1 MKRFV
6 AIQTLIL
13 GLFVL
18 LGNGIRSIGTMSLSV
33 SQGEFASFLDISVEK
48 TDVLVEVLLGGAVVA
63 LALAPFMISFRTAR
77 RVAVIAAFLAAAC
90 YAAVGI
96 TMHVDPAL
104 DLREIIVIASF
115 ALGGFA
121 VAFFAPLAQLSITML
136 DSNKQRAILT
146 TVWTAAQPIAFLI
159 APQMVRYVAF
169 DIGTGNYFLMLAA
182 MPLLFL
188 LIVPLVFDGK
198 ERNEEAV
205 RNAVPWRP
213 LTIFIL
219 AVVIFEA
226 WTTSNSL
233 AGIGSLF
240 SLILMASFLA
250 ISAYILS
257 QRQRWAPQGAA
268 LPSTAIFLLVVLF
281 ILEIPTTGLYEGA
294 YLVRHLCSAEVI
306 TDRATFGAASQVAAV
321 FLTGALLARWPALQS
336 PLIALSILLLLIG
349 AVATVFYPLQGTDVP
364 LFYTSKIFSAA
375 GMGMVTTVIVSSVV
389 SSGSGNRLVMLAPA
403 FVIMFGT
410 EVGIEIM
417 EMIFQTVKLLG
428 MAEAIAYQ
436 TVFFAQVAAV
446 LVALGLFLGQ
456 ALLGVARRAE
466 AAAEAARPKIVV
478 A

>member
-1 MKRFV
+1 MKKFF

-63 LALAPFMISFRTAR
+63 LALAPFMISFKTAR
-77 RVAVIAAFLAAAC
+77 RVALISAFLAAAC

-136 DSNKQRAILT
+136 DSDKKRAILT

-169 DIGTGNYFLMLAA
+169 DIGTGNYFLILAA

-188 LIVPLVFDGK
+188 LIVPLVFDGT
-198 ERNEEAV
+198 ERDEEAV
-205 RNAVPWRP
+205 RKAVPWKQ

-219 AVVIFEA
+219 AVLLFEA

-233 AGIGSLF
+233 AGIGSAV
-240 SLILMASFLA
+240 SLVLMGGFLA
-250 ISAYILS
+250 VGAYMLS
-257 QRQRWAPQGAA
+257 QRRKWLPEGTV
-268 LPSTAIFLLVVLF
+268 LPSTAVFLLVVLF
-281 ILEIPTTGLYEGA
+281 ILEIPTTGLYESA

-306 TDRATFGAASQVAAV
+306 TDRATFGAASQVAFV
-321 FLTGALLARWPALQS
+321 FLTGALLARWPGLRNAL
-336 PLIALSILLLLIG
+336 LGLSIMLLLVG
-349 AVATVFYPLQGTDVP
+349 AVATVFYPSQGTDVP
-364 LFYTSKIFSAA
+364 LFYISKIISAA
-375 GMGMVTTVIVSSVV
+375 GMGMVTTVIVSAAVA
-389 SSGSGNRLVMLAPA
+389 SGGNKLVMLAPA

-410 EVGIEIM
+410 EVGIETM
-417 EMIFQTVKLLG
+417 EIIFQVVKLVGLD
-428 MAEAIAYQ
+428 EAMAYQ

-446 LVALGLFLGQ
+446 LVALLLFLSRM
-456 ALLGVARRAE
+456 LIDVLHRADRST
-466 AAAEAARPKIVV
+466 ATSPA
-478 A
+478 

>member
-1 MKRFV
+1 MKKFF

-77 RVAVIAAFLAAAC
+77 RVAVISAFLAAAC

-104 DLREIIVIASF
+104 DLRELIVIASF

-136 DSNKQRAILT
+136 DSDKKRAILT

-188 LIVPLVFDGK
+188 LIVPLVFDGT
-198 ERNEEAV
+198 ERDEEAV
-205 RNAVPWRP
+205 RKAVPWKP

-219 AVVIFEA
+219 AVLLFEA

-233 AGIGSLF
+233 AGIGSVF
-240 SLILMASFLA
+240 SLALMGGFLA
-250 ISAYILS
+250 ISAYMLS
-257 QRQRWAPQGAA
+257 QRRQWLPEGAA

-281 ILEIPTTGLYEGA
+281 ILEIPTTGLYESA

-321 FLTGALLARWPALQS
+321 FLTGALLARWPALRN
-336 PLIALSILLLLIG
+336 PLLGLSILLLLVG
-349 AVATVFYPLQGTDVP
+349 AIATVFYPIQGTDVP
-364 LFYTSKIFSAA
+364 LFYISKIISAA
-375 GMGMVTTVIVSSVV
+375 GMGMVTTVIVSAAVAS
-389 SSGSGNRLVMLAPA
+389 SSGNKLVMLAPA

-410 EVGIEIM
+410 EVGIEVM
-417 EMIFQTVKLLG
+417 EIIFQTVKLAGLD
-428 MAEAIAYQ
+428 EATAYQ

-446 LVALGLFLGQ
+446 LVALGLFLSRMLID
-456 ALLGVARRAE
+456 LLRRADSS
-466 AAAEAARPKIVV
+466 AAPSPA
-478 A
+478 

>member
-1 MKRFV
+1 MKKFF

-77 RVAVIAAFLAAAC
+77 RVAVISAFLAAAC

-104 DLREIIVIASF
+104 DLRELIVIASF

-136 DSNKQRAILT
+136 DSDKKRAILT

-188 LIVPLVFDGK
+188 LIVPLVFDGT
-198 ERNEEAV
+198 ERDEEAV
-205 RNAVPWRP
+205 RKAVPWKP

-219 AVVIFEA
+219 AVLLFEA

-233 AGIGSLF
+233 AGIGSVF
-240 SLILMASFLA
+240 SLALMGGFLA
-250 ISAYILS
+250 ISAYMLS
-257 QRQRWAPQGAA
+257 QRRQWLPEGAA

-281 ILEIPTTGLYEGA
+281 ILEIPTTGLYESA

-321 FLTGALLARWPALQS
+321 FLTGALLARWPALRN
-336 PLIALSILLLLIG
+336 PLLGLSILLLLVG
-349 AVATVFYPLQGTDVP
+349 AVATVFYPIQGTDVP
-364 LFYTSKIFSAA
+364 LFYISKIISAA
-375 GMGMVTTVIVSSVV
+375 GMGMVTTVIVSAAVAS
-389 SSGSGNRLVMLAPA
+389 SSGNKLVMLAPA

-410 EVGIEIM
+410 EVGIEVM
-417 EMIFQTVKLLG
+417 EIIFQTVKLAGLD
-428 MAEAIAYQ
+428 EATAYQ

-446 LVALGLFLGQ
+446 LVALGLFLSRMLID
-456 ALLGVARRAE
+456 LLRRADSS
-466 AAAEAARPKIVV
+466 AAPSPA
-478 A
+478 

>member
-1 MKRFV
+1 MKQFF

-48 TDVLVEVLLGGAVVA
+48 TDVLVEVLLGGAVIA
-63 LALAPFMISFRTAR
+63 LALAPFLISFRTAR
-77 RVAVIAAFLAAAC
+77 RLAVVSAFLAAIC

-96 TMHVDPAL
+96 TMHVDPSL

-136 DSNKQRAILT
+136 DSDRKRAILT

-159 APQMVRYVAF
+159 APQLVRYVAL
-169 DIGTGNYFLMLAA
+169 DIGTGNYFLILAA

-188 LIVPLVFDGK
+188 LIVPLVFDGR
-198 ERNEEAV
+198 ERDEEAA
-205 RNAVPWRP
+205 RSAVPWKP
-213 LTIFIL
+213 LLLFIL
-219 AVVIFEA
+219 AVLLFEG

-233 AGIGSLF
+233 AGIGSAF
-240 SLILMASFLA
+240 SLALMAGFLGLG
-250 ISAYILS
+250 AYMLS
-257 QRQRWAPQGAA
+257 RRREWIPPGTA

-281 ILEIPTTGLYEGA
+281 ILEIPTTGLYESA

-306 TDRATFGAASQVAAV
+306 TDRATFGAASQVASV
-321 FLTGALLARWPALQS
+321 FLTGALLARWPGLRS
-336 PLIALSILLLLIG
+336 TLLGLSILLLLTG
-349 AVATVFYPLQGTDVP
+349 GVATVFYPAQGIDVP
-364 LFYTSKIFSAA
+364 LFYISKVISAA
-375 GMGMVTTVIVSSVV
+375 GMGMVTTVIVSAVV
-389 SSGSGNRLVMLAPA
+389 ASNGGNKLVMLAPA

-410 EVGIEIM
+410 EVGIEVM
-417 EMIFQTVKLLG
+417 EIVFQVVKLAGLDET
-428 MAEAIAYQ
+428 MAYQ
-436 TVFFAQVAAV
+436 TVFFAQVAAI
-446 LVALGLFLGQ
+446 LVALALFVGQ
-456 ALLGVARRAE
+456 LLLGIGRRT
-466 AAAEAARPKIVV
+466 AASPTAAR

>member
-1 MKRFV
+1 MKQFF

-48 TDVLVEVLLGGAVVA
+48 TDVLVEVLLGGAVIA
-63 LALAPFMISFRTAR
+63 LALAPFMISFRSAR
-77 RVAVIAAFLAAAC
+77 RIAVVSAFLASAC

-96 TMHVDPAL
+96 TMHIDPAL

-115 ALGGFA
+115 AMGGFA

-136 DSNKQRAILT
+136 DSNRKRAILT

-159 APQMVRYVAF
+159 APQLVRYVAF
-169 DIGTGNYFLMLAA
+169 DIGTGNYFLILAA

-188 LIVPLVFDGK
+188 LIVPLVFDRVQPDD
-198 ERNEEAV
+198 ETV
-205 RNAVPWRP
+205 RAAVPWKP

-219 AVVIFEA
+219 AVLFFEA

-233 AGIGSLF
+233 AGIGSVV
-240 SLILMASFLA
+240 SLTLMAIFLA
-250 ISAYILS
+250 IGAYMVL
-257 QRQRWAPQGAA
+257 QRHQWMPQGAS
-268 LPSTAIFLLVVLF
+268 LPSTAIFLLLVLF
-281 ILEIPTTGLYEGA
+281 ILEIPTTGLYESA
-294 YLVRHLCSAEVI
+294 YLVRHFCSAEVI

-321 FLTGALLARWPALQS
+321 FLTGALLARWPGLRNALLGLS
-336 PLIALSILLLLIG
+336 IALLLVG
-349 AVATVFYPLQGTDVP
+349 AVATVFYPSMGIDVP
-364 LFYTSKIFSAA
+364 LFYISKIISAA
-375 GMGMVTTVIVSSVV
+375 GMGMVTTVIVSAAVA
-389 SSGSGNRLVMLAPA
+389 SGSGSKLVMLAPA

-410 EVGIEIM
+410 EVGIEVM
-417 EMIFQTVKLLG
+417 EIIFQTTKLAGLD
-428 MAEAIAYQ
+428 ETTAYQ

-456 ALLGVARRAE
+456 MLLRVLSRSETSPAVASL
-466 AAAEAARPKIVV
+466 
-478 A
+478 

>member
-1 MKRFV
+1 MKQFL

-33 SQGEFASFLDISVEK
+33 SQSEFASFLDISVEK
-48 TDVLVEVLLGGAVVA
+48 TDVLVEVLLGGAVIA
-63 LALAPFMISFRTAR
+63 LALAPFLISFRTAR
-77 RVAVIAAFLAAAC
+77 RVALISAFLAAAC

-104 DLREIIVIASF
+104 DLRELIVIASF

-136 DSNKQRAILT
+136 DSDRKRAILT
-146 TVWTAAQPIAFLI
+146 TIWTAAQPIAFLI
-159 APQMVRYVAF
+159 APQMVRYIAF

-198 ERNEEAV
+198 GQDEEAV
-205 RNAVPWRP
+205 RKAVPWKP

-219 AVVIFEA
+219 AVVLFEA

-233 AGIGSLF
+233 AGIGSVF
-240 SLILMASFLA
+240 SLALMAGFLA
-250 ISAYILS
+250 IGAYMVS
-257 QRQRWAPQGAA
+257 QRKLWMPQDAK
-268 LPSTAIFLLVVLF
+268 LPSTAIFLLIVLF
-281 ILEIPTTGLYEGA
+281 ILEIPTTGLYESA

-321 FLTGALLARWPALQS
+321 FLTGALLARWPGLRNAL
-336 PLIALSILLLLIG
+336 LGLSIMLLLAG

-364 LFYTSKIFSAA
+364 LFYISKIISAA
-375 GMGMVTTVIVSSVV
+375 GMGMVTTVIVSIAVA
-389 SSGSGNRLVMLAPA
+389 SSGSNKLVMLAPA

-410 EVGIEIM
+410 EVGIEVM
-417 EMIFQTVKLLG
+417 EIVFQTAKLAGLN
-428 MAEAIAYQ
+428 EAMAYQ

-446 LVALGLFLGQ
+446 LAALGLFAGQ
-456 ALLGVARRAE
+456 VLLGFARRSE
-466 AAAEAARPKIVV
+466 APRVVSAA
-478 A
+478 